1 MLLFGSGLL
10 VYAPH
15 RNTSSIRNVEIKCF
29 HGLVCCDLT
38 ALFTLKNQLI
48 LVFKKKKKKKEWQQS
63 KSHLIGFCR
72 VLPDWG
78 GHCWMTSSCP
88 YAHHFDES
96 CHSNGSPESVSVP
109 RPTRGGKKKRKK
121 CNVMMSEEVLYNMR
135 PLSVTSCLLD
145 AH

>member
-48 LVFKKKKKKKEWQQS
+48 LVFKKKKRKKSDNSQSPTWLAFAGSYRTEGAIAEWRQA
-63 KSHLIGFCR
+63 
-72 VLPDWG
+72 VPTPT
-78 GHCWMTSSCP
+78 TSMKVAIVTVHQNLSQCL
-88 YAHHFDES
+88 ALREV
-96 CHSNGSPESVSVP
+96 E
-109 RPTRGGKKKRKK
+109 KKRKK